1 MNVLRN
7 IWTIELIWWISAAL
21 LAALILFPI
30 HFYKIEFEFYTVNFF
45 YIFGLILFVRWI
57 FLWKYTPYAWWI
69 PFKLVVL
76 FLMIPVV
83 FWGITS
89 FYGFKG
95 YLDEVGI
102 QEFVSHLN
110 EADQSS
116 LSVYIRTEM
125 IFFAS
130 AFIFSGCCI
139 PLKMIAS
146 IWKQY
151 NRNTV

>member
-45 YIFGLILFVRWI
+45 YILGLILFVR
-57 FLWKYTPYAWWI
+57 WI

>member
-1 MNVLRN
+1 MKFLRN
-7 IWTIELIWWISAAL
+7 IWTIELIWWLSSAL

-30 HFYKIEFEFYTVNFF
+30 RFYKIEFYFFQTNFY
-45 YIFGLILFVRWI
+45 YILGLILFLRWL
-57 FLWKYTPYAWWI
+57 FLWKYTPYAWSI
-69 PFKLVVL
+69 PFKLVVV

-110 EADQSS
+110 EAEQSS
-116 LSVYIRTEM
+116 LSIYIRSEM

-130 AFIFSGCCI
+130 SFIISACCVPI
-139 PLKMIAS
+139 KMIAS
-146 IWKQY
+146 IWKQD